1 MVEYVFLEDIQKET
15 WGPEENKNE
24 NYFILVF
31 IIWEILIIEEDD
43 PLLFNLTDNLAERNR
58 YE

>member
-1 MVEYVFLEDIQKET
+1 MVEYIFLEDIQKET

-31 IIWEILIIEEDD
+31 YYLGNSYYRGI
-43 PLLFNLTDNLAERNR
+43 
-58 YE
+58 